1 MDKYLLD
8 TNIVLGILKEHA
20 KVQAFFKSNVLN
32 NPSRFIS
39 EVTRMEL
46 LAHPHITSDEETAI
60 HAFLV
65 YIETLPINRVVT
77 NRVVQLR
84 RLSPDIKLPDAIII
98 ATALEYHLTL
108 VTCDDNLTSLVE
120 GLETLNPNHLR

>member
-1 MDKYLLD
+1 MAKYLLD
-8 TNIVLGILKEHA
+8 TNIVLGVLKEHA

-32 NPSRFIS
+32 NPTRFIS
-39 EVTRMEL
+39 EITRMEL

-84 RLSPDIKLPDAIII
+84 RSKPNIKLPDAIII

-108 VTCDDNLTSLVE
+108 ATCDENLTGLIE
-120 GLETLNPNHLR
+120 GLEILNPNHLR